1 MLLRRWAR
9 TPFVFW
15 LITCTIGA
23 TTGLVVSHSLAAAR
37 AAARRYGATRP
48 VVVALRAAEPGHT
61 LGTDDVDVVEMP
73 RAFVPAGAL
82 PPRLDP
88 RGRTV
93 VVALFPGEIILDAH
107 LSGPGAHGLAAL
119 LPRGRRAVAVP
130 LERGSLRL
138 RKGDVVDV
146 LATFETPSPTGEP
159 TFPVAIA
166 ATVLDTG
173 TDSVT
178 VAVTAEEA
186 VRVAYALA
194 KGEVTLAASANEP
207 RE

>member
-1 MLLRRWAR
+1 MILRRWAR

-23 TTGLVVSHSLAAAR
+23 ATGLVVSHSLAVAR
-37 AAARRYGATRP
+37 AASRRYGATRP
-48 VVVALRAAEPGHT
+48 VVVALRAAEPGDT
-61 LGTDDVDVVEMP
+61 LDAHDVDSVDMP
-73 RAFVPAGAL
+73 RAFVPPGAL
-82 PPRLDP
+82 RPGSSA

-130 LERGSLRL
+130 LARGGLRL

-146 LATFETPSPTGEP
+146 LATFETPAPSGEP

-166 ATVLDTG
+166 ATVLDAG
-173 TDSVT
+173 PDNVT
-178 VAVTAEEA
+178 VAVTPEEA
-186 VRVAYALA
+186 ARVAYALA

-207 RE
+207 RA

>member
-1 MLLRRWAR
+1 
-9 TPFVFW
+9 
-15 LITCTIGA
+15 
-23 TTGLVVSHSLAAAR
+23 
-37 AAARRYGATRP
+37 

-61 LGTDDVDVVEMP
+61 LEGGDVDTVDMP
-73 RAFVPAGAL
+73 GSFVPPGAVR
-82 PPRLDP
+82 PRSEL

-93 VVALFPGEIILDAH
+93 IVALFPGEIVLDVH
-107 LSGPGAHGLAAL
+107 LAGPGAHGLAAL

-166 ATVLDTG
+166 ATVLDATP
-173 TDSVT
+173 DNVT
-178 VAVTAEEA
+178 VAVTPEEA
-186 VRVAYALA
+186 ARVAYALA
-194 KGEVTLAASANEP
+194 KGEVTLAVTALTASESQG
-207 RE
+207 R